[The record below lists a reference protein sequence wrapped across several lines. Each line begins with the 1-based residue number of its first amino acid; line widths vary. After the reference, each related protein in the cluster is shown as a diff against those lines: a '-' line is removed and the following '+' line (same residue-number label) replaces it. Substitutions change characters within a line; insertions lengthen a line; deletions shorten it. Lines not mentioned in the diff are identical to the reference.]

1 MTEIHLS
8 DEDRAF
14 IDDQVQAGV
23 HPDTGAVISAG
34 LRLLGSNEG
43 KLAELRRL
51 IQEGIDDVEAGRVME
66 FETAEDLTAHIRQ
79 MAEEQKNAVASPDN
93 VSQVPKRSTRHS

>member
-8 DEDRAF
+8 EQDRNF
-14 IDDQVQAGV
+14 IEEQVQAGI
-23 HPDTGAVISAG
+23 HEDADAVIAAG

-43 KLAELRRL
+43 KLVELQRL

-66 FETAEDLTAHIRQ
+66 FDSAEDLTAHILK
-79 MAEEQKNAVASPDN
+79 MAEEQKNAVASSGD
-93 VSQVPKRSTRHS
+93 VAKGSKRSARHS